1 MTREHTNTNA
11 KYFNKDFSPLNKTT
25 SLGSPTQSKK
35 VQSQIKNLRKPA
47 H

>member
-1 MTREHTNTNA
+1 MTREYTNTNA
-11 KYFNKDFSPLNKTT
+11 KYFNEDFSPLDETT